1 MCWPF
6 HRFFRSLFSTVL
18 FVLILLNVTAQATG
32 SKVITHPID
41 VLPVSF
47 PQTASDLDRIP
58 STAREV
64 FTTIDLTAPIVPFD
78 PLFQTLVLEV
88 GDVDTI
94 FSFSFNP
101 EIGYNLSN
109 YEVGVECSNP
119 NVLQDDDVL
128 LGPPVLMENGRAN
141 FTASVAFGRSVGE
154 TDLTI
159 VFRRPDRTIYS
170 SISVHYIICG
180 ISFFYVDKKSG
191 DRSLI
196 LNNAF
201 MTSLNAVLGQDDL
214 LIFYTF
220 IQFPDGSNSEA
231 LLSDPRSLPDMSTIK
246 TTIDADGPLA
256 SHNFD
261 SCVSDHAYRAPN
273 GTVHLDSL
281 CSFGFT
287 TLNETQQPYFAIR
300 LLKHRTGTIVFHF
313 QWDDFVRGTTFD
325 EIFETS
331 LTIRVRG
338 TVSSS
343 VIAITPAGPF
353 QKAGGQLIDCV
364 VINSSPKNRYL
375 FKIGGNLLS
384 PASRKT
390 SPEGWTVL
398 SFISPQGEGK
408 NVSWDLSY
416 SMGGTGDRI
425 SCLWAGET
433 DRFEF
438 NYVDEDISIASLSP
452 SFGPISG
459 GTTITCSG
467 FFASFSLAEG
477 SGDILVLG
485 SYIVEKKYITSVT
498 KTSIVFKLPP
508 LDVVQAPSYGVD
520 CFVIVHGIRSNEVKF
535 MYESL
540 TQVSVDLTGGSYEK
554 RNDTHMIPMCG
565 SGTYSPSDLSVN
577 MFADVNKGAPLHM
590 LSYEWRIVVLSTRA
604 EVFKM
609 SGSSDAQSF
618 SVALSKFSVY
628 ETYEAI
634 VLVSDQRYKTQVSS
648 SIKVQLT
655 RSKMLG
661 VGLSL
666 DHTRTISLPPV
677 DTRITA
683 SVTEHG
689 TCYGRNNRLSY
700 DWTFL
705 SVTKTLTATS
715 KTVDITSPSPRR
727 LGREYMVPS
736 SSLLYGRHKVTVKA
750 YYTDDPTIFGTA
762 STWLNVE
769 PAILQAIIGNGESL
783 IQVSGSSDL
792 EMSAAFS
799 HDPDSASVDGSD
811 QLFYEWQ
818 CELSTEGNERFMS
831 VTQCPVNLLP
841 VQDKKTFSISS
852 ETLRFARFINSTT
865 YVRYSLIV
873 RKDYKGVGTR
883 SSSRV
888 HQIVEILA
896 TDEVLASG
904 GFLSISS
911 TDGRPLH
918 MNHVPYYDTFVLSP
932 GGPPGTSWRFR
943 LLEPAVDTFT
953 FLKNPQNLITLP
965 GFYGSNEYIAG
976 RRALGISEGALKPD
990 TEYKFEVLYESR
1002 HAESPNAVQVSIHT
1016 MPRPVVTFLPL
1027 SRTSGNTETVF
1038 SAVAVSSIENYSFKY
1053 HFYIKMSDGSEMCID
1068 GCSGQRKVTFRVPMV
1083 GTHTVKCAMVDARG
1097 KYVIDEP
1104 KQVQTLTIH
1113 AKNQNES
1120 SVLAQSEALQES
1132 FDLGD
1137 HSAFEVES
1145 VHLARYV
1152 RKINLNSTQ
1161 APELVSELVAKTIQ
1175 KLSSMYRK
1183 TQPNTALGKDY
1194 MLIAK
1199 SYASIPPGHEAMGS
1213 METFYGLCQMMYYAV
1228 QNTPLSERFDMALDL
1243 SATFAQLAAHARQ
1256 LHAGG
1261 TTRVRLLA
1269 EDVRAAEQNA
1279 DVNEATLELYELV
1292 MPLTVRVLTR
1302 RAGCGTVGVANVG
1315 DVGMVHVAVLCSKE
1329 QGLRLAGQ
1337 HSAMEWCDRVFP
1349 KNGDRRIVFA
1359 LAEFRD
1365 YVRESG
1371 VLTLRK
1377 SIGRVDVVENGEV
1390 KLDTVNLE
1398 SQGFVLTKTMIAEAD
1413 DDLVGER
1420 ITRAG
1425 SVTAMADADG
1435 SIGNGTCLRLQQDVR
1450 ATAALFPEYDEVV
1463 CRTATTIEYVNTK
1476 TFSKELPTHPY
1487 SERSITSRILDGRA
1501 NRAPEEQSR
1510 TRIDS
1515 SFTSL
1520 NGRTF
1525 GVKRTEC
1532 RDLRPRIFGEP
1543 PAWWMP
1549 LVAVIGTLLCVMVLG
1564 LVGVRREVGR
1574 NTEMWVDSD
1583 APYIERDVYGRDM
1596 GHFDHEQLA
1605 VGDADGDEQVV
1616 FESPRVK
1623 GGVATAD
1630 GQKVEDLFREHR

>member
-6 HRFFRSLFSTVL
+6 HRFFRSFFSTLL
-18 FVLILLNVTAQATG
+18 FVLILLHTTAPAAG
-32 SKVITHPID
+32 SKVFTHPID

-47 PQTASDLDRIP
+47 PQLASDLDRIP
-58 STAREV
+58 STAKEV

-78 PLFQTLVLEV
+78 ALLQTLVLEV
-88 GDVDTI
+88 SDVDTI
-94 FSFSFNP
+94 FSFSFIP

-119 NVLQDDDVL
+119 NVLQDDDVI

-141 FTASVAFGRSVGE
+141 YTASVAFERSVGE

-159 VFRRPDRTIYS
+159 VFRREDRTIYS
-170 SISVHYIICG
+170 SVSVHYIICG

-191 DRSLI
+191 DRSI
-196 LNNAF
+196 VLNNAF
-201 MTSLNAVLGQDDL
+201 MTTSIAVLGQDGL
-214 LIFYTF
+214 LVFYTF
-220 IQFPDGSNSEA
+220 IQFPDGSTSEA
-231 LLSDPRSLPDMSTIK
+231 LLSDLRSLPDMSTIK
-246 TTIDADGPLA
+246 TNIDADGPLA
-256 SHNFD
+256 SQNFD
-261 SCVSDHAYRAPN
+261 SCISDHAYRAPN

-287 TLNETQQPYFAIR
+287 KLNETQQPYFGIR
-300 LLKHRTGTIVFHF
+300 ILKHRTGTVVFHF
-313 QWDDFVRGTTFD
+313 QWDDFLRGTNFD

-331 LTIRVRG
+331 LTIRVKG
-338 TVSSS
+338 TVSVS

-353 QKAGGQLIDCV
+353 QKTGGQLIDCV
-364 VINSSPKNRYL
+364 VINSSPHNKYL

-384 PASRKT
+384 PTSAKT

-398 SFISPQGEGK
+398 SFITPQGEGK
-408 NVSWDLSY
+408 NVTWDLSY
-416 SMGGTGDRI
+416 SARSSGDRI
-425 SCLWAGET
+425 SCLWAGDT

-438 NYVDEDISIASLSP
+438 NYVDEDISITSLSP

-459 GTTITCSG
+459 GTIITCSG

-477 SGDILVLG
+477 SGDALILGTYV
-485 SYIVEKKYITSVT
+485 VEKKYITSVT
-498 KTSIVFKLPP
+498 NTSIVFELPP
-508 LDVVQAPSYGVD
+508 MDVVQSPSFGVD
-520 CFVIVHGIRSNEVKF
+520 CVVIVHGIRSNEIKF

-540 TQVSVDLTGGSYEK
+540 TNVSIDFTGGSYEK
-554 RNDTHMIPMCG
+554 RNDTHMVPMCG

-577 MFADVNKGAPLHM
+577 MFADVNNGAPLHM
-590 LSYEWRIVVLSTRA
+590 LSYEWRIVVSSTRT

-618 SVALSKFSVY
+618 SVALSKFSVN

-634 VLVSDQRYKTQVSS
+634 VLVSDQRFKTQVSS

-655 RSKMLG
+655 RSKVLG

-666 DHTRTISLPPV
+666 DHTRTIALPPV
-677 DTRITA
+677 DSRITA
-683 SVTEHG
+683 TVSEHG
-689 TCYGRNNRLSY
+689 TCYGRNNKLSY

-736 SSLLYGRHKVTVKA
+736 SSLLYGQHKVTVKA
-750 YYTDDPTIFGTA
+750 YYTDDPAIFGIA

-769 PAILQAIIGNGESL
+769 PANLQAIIGSGESL

-792 EMSAAFS
+792 EMSAALS
-799 HDPDSASVDGSD
+799 HDPDSVSVDASEE
-811 QLFYEWQ
+811 LSYEWR
-818 CELSTEGNERFMS
+818 CELSTEGNEKFMS
-831 VTQCPVNLLP
+831 VAQCPANLLP
-841 VQDKKTFSISS
+841 VQDKETFSVSS
-852 ETLRFARFINSTT
+852 QTLRLVRFINATT
-865 YVRYSLIV
+865 YVRYSLVV
-873 RKDYKGVGTR
+873 RKDYRGFGTR

-896 TDEVLASG
+896 TDEVLAPG

-918 MNHVPYYDTFVLSP
+918 LNHVPYYDTFVLSP

-943 LLEPAVDTFT
+943 LLEPAVDSFT

-965 GFYGSNEYIAG
+965 GFYGSNELIAG
-976 RRALGISEGALKPD
+976 RRALGIGEGALKPD

-1002 HAESPNAVQVSIHT
+1002 SADSPKAVQVSIHT
-1016 MPRPVVTFLPL
+1016 MPRPIVTFLPL
-1027 SRTSGNTETVF
+1027 SRNSGNTETMF
-1038 SAVAVSSIENYSFKY
+1038 SAVAASSLDNYSFKY

-1083 GTHTVKCAMVDARG
+1083 GTYTVRCAMVDARG
-1097 KYVIDEP
+1097 KYVIDDA

-1120 SVLAQSEALQES
+1120 TVLAQSEALQQS

-1145 VHLARYV
+1145 VLLAGYA
-1152 RKINLNSTQ
+1152 RKINLNNTQ
-1161 APELVSELVAKTIQ
+1161 AIELVSELVAETIQ

-1183 TQPNTALGKDY
+1183 TQPNTALAKDY

-1199 SYASIPPGHEAMGS
+1199 SYASIPLGHEAMGS
-1213 METFYGLCQMMYYAV
+1213 METFYGLCQMLYYAV
-1228 QNTPLSERFDMALDL
+1228 QNTPLSERFDMAAEL
-1243 SATFAQLAAHARQ
+1243 STAFAQLAAHARQ

-1269 EDVRAAEQNA
+1269 EDVRAVDPNT
-1279 DVNEATLELYELV
+1279 DVKEGLLELNELV
-1292 MPLTVRVLTR
+1292 VPLTTRVLTR
-1302 RAGCGTVGVANVG
+1302 GAGCGTVDIANVS
-1315 DVGMVHVAVLCSKE
+1315 DVGIVHVAVLCSKE

-1337 HSAMEWCDRVFP
+1337 HAAMEWCDGIFAR
-1349 KNGDRRIVFA
+1349 NGDRRIVFA
-1359 LAEFRD
+1359 LGEFQD

-1377 SIGRVDVVENGEV
+1377 SIGRADVEENGEV
-1390 KLDTVNLE
+1390 RLNTVNFP
-1398 SQGFVLTKTMIAEAD
+1398 SHGFVLTKTMVAEAD
-1413 DDLVGER
+1413 DDLVGKR
-1420 ITRAG
+1420 TTSG
-1425 SVTAMADADG
+1425 SVSAMASADG
-1435 SIGNGTCLRLQQDVR
+1435 ITGNGTCFRLQQDVR
-1450 ATAALFPEYDEVV
+1450 ATADLFPGYEEVV
-1463 CRTATTIEYVNTK
+1463 CGAASTVEYVNTK
-1476 TFSKELPTHPY
+1476 TFSMELPTHPY
-1487 SERSITSRILDGRA
+1487 SERSITSRILNGRA
-1501 NRAPEEQSR
+1501 NRAPESQS
-1510 TRIDS
+1510 TMRIAS
-1515 SFTSL
+1515 SLASL

-1525 GVKRTEC
+1525 GVKRGEC

-1543 PAWWMP
+1543 SVWWMP
-1549 LVAVIGTLLCVMVLG
+1549 LVAVIGTLLCVLLLG
-1564 LVGVRREVGR
+1564 FAGVRREVGR
-1574 NTEMWVDSD
+1574 NTEMWVDSGD

-1605 VGDADGDEQVV
+1605 VDEADEDQVV

-1623 GGVATAD
+1623 GGVTTAD
-1630 GQKVEDLFREHR
+1630 GQKVENLFREHR